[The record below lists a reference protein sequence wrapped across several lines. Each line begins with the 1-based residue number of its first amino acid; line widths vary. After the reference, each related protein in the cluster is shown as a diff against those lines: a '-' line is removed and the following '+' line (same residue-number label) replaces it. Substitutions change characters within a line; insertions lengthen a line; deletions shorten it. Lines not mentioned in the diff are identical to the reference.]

1 MPDEKRQQAIGFLTH
16 PRRNFTREF
25 IKARAVCLEPKYS
38 FHGRIQTLFC
48 VSLALKTLQFLTNC
62 KVFNGVGQTGYA

>member
-1 MPDEKRQQAIGFLTH
+1 
-16 PRRNFTREF
+16 
-25 IKARAVCLEPKYS
+25 LEPKYS
-38 FHGRIQTLFC
+38 FHGHIQTLFC